1 LGEEKSQ
8 NLRRE
13 KKFSDSKKRFSKS
26 QKKKISESLNK
37 RNFGILEEEKYLGIS
52 KRAKFWKL

>member
-13 KKFSDSKKRFSKS
+13 KFSESKKRFSKS

-37 RNFGILEEEKYLGIS
+37 RNFRILEEEKYLGIS
-52 KRAKFWKL
+52 K

>member
-52 KRAKFWKL
+52 K